1 MQGGLGFRGI
11 RRRQG
16 EACAMRHLL
25 PFGGLGLRAILR
37 LARDRKGVSA
47 VEFALIAPVF
57 LVILAGVIDVGQ
69 MMQIRS
75 ELNTAVSAGAN
86 RILLNGGGLS
96 AGTAEAIASDVAF
109 ISAAD
114 TPGVTAK
121 VTINNAFTVSM
132 TGRAASAS
140 GKTSVADQCFCP
152 NPQGTAVDWSVAV
165 SCGAACPASDE
176 FAAKYLEIS
185 VSRPYD
191 AMFGGYGFL
200 GNSIAVKTT
209 VSTP

>member
-1 MQGGLGFRGI
+1 MTLLAHRNGPGI
-11 RRRQG
+11 R
-16 EACAMRHLL
+16 AFLA
-25 PFGGLGLRAILR
+25 
-37 LARDRKGVSA
+37 LARNRKGVSA

-69 MMQIRS
+69 MMKIRS

-86 RILLNGGGLS
+86 RILLSGGGLS
-96 AGTAEAIASDVAF
+96 AGTAEAIAADVAS

-132 TGRAASAS
+132 TGRAATAS
-140 GKTSVADQCFCP
+140 GTVSVADQCFCP
-152 NPQGTAVDWSVAV
+152 TSQGTAVDWSVPV
-165 SCGAACPASDE
+165 SCGAACPTSDE
-176 FAAKYLEIS
+176 YAAKFLEIS

-209 VSTP
+209 VSTQ